1 MDEIRAERE
10 ITNKGT
16 HQRTPK
22 EPRLAYEIA
31 LGIWIGGVAL
41 MVTSGVIGLIMY
53 KLAVEAIRITFG

>member
-16 HQRTPK
+16 QQRTPK

-31 LGIWIGGVAL
+31 LGIWLGGMAL
-41 MVTSGVIGLIMY
+41 MVTSAVISLVFFELITG
-53 KLAVEAIRITFG
+53 AVRLQFG

>member
-1 MDEIRAERE
+1 MDEIKAERDEIRAARV
-10 ITNKGT
+10 TRAK
-16 HQRTPK
+16 R